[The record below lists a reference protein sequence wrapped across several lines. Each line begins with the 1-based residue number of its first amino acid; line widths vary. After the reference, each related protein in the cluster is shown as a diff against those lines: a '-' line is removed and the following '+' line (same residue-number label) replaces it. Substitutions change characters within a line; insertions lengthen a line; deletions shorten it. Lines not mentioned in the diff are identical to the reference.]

1 VAFKTITII
10 SNVVRAKEIVATLIR
25 NGFDELLEQ
34 LDLPS
39 TWLARFVPKRKERHN
54 IWERIRITCEDL
66 GPTFVKFAQLLST
79 RSDVLPEPLI
89 REFKKLRKGVRPLPF
104 EVIEPVLLE
113 ELQCPLEDLFSE
125 FDKEAVACAS
135 LGQVY
140 RGRLKRN
147 NEEVAIKVQKP
158 GSIRA
163 LRSDL
168 EIMGW
173 FARKIHQRVDDLK
186 PYDLPAV
193 IEEAAR
199 ALMNEIDYTIEA
211 RNAMYFNRTNPY
223 KEKVFAPK
231 VYEDISTSKILITE
245 WVSGCSPEEA
255 ILSKEEAHE
264 YANIGAKSV
273 LHQIVITG
281 FFHADPHS
289 GNIILTDDGRL
300 CFLDWGQIGH
310 LTRKMR
316 YFLADLFSA
325 IATLDSEKVVQVA
338 VAKAI
343 GKIRMDE
350 SKLEKEVGFILRK
363 YQDLEVHNMPFGR
376 VITDLLFVL
385 GVNGLHLA
393 KDYAMLGKAVM
404 AIEDV
409 GKTLDP
415 DFDVREIAAPFLKK
429 LTWERWNPTN
439 LLQQIYWSCQV
450 GITRLRNFPGAI
462 ERLLGNLED
471 GKLGISLHHKGLDS
485 LEKTLS
491 TSANRIV
498 MALVI
503 AALIIGSS
511 TVITTGV
518 EPFIWGYPSIG
529 IVGFMLSGVIG
540 LYLVWDILRHGRHK

>member
-1 VAFKTITII
+1 
-10 SNVVRAKEIVATLIR
+10 
-25 NGFDELLEQ
+25 
-34 LDLPS
+34 
-39 TWLARFVPKRKERHN
+39 
-54 IWERIRITCEDL
+54 
-66 GPTFVKFAQLLST
+66 
-79 RSDVLPEPLI
+79 
-89 REFKKLRKGVRPLPF
+89 
-104 EVIEPVLLE
+104 
-113 ELQCPLEDLFSE
+113 
-125 FDKEAVACAS
+125 
-135 LGQVY
+135 
-140 RGRLKRN
+140 
-147 NEEVAIKVQKP
+147 
-158 GSIRA
+158 
-163 LRSDL
+163 
-168 EIMGW
+168 
-173 FARKIHQRVDDLK
+173 
-186 PYDLPAV
+186 
-193 IEEAAR
+193 
-199 ALMNEIDYTIEA
+199 
-211 RNAMYFNRTNPY
+211 
-223 KEKVFAPK
+223 
-231 VYEDISTSKILITE
+231 
-245 WVSGCSPEEA
+245 
-255 ILSKEEAHE
+255 
-264 YANIGAKSV
+264 
-273 LHQIVITG
+273 VITG